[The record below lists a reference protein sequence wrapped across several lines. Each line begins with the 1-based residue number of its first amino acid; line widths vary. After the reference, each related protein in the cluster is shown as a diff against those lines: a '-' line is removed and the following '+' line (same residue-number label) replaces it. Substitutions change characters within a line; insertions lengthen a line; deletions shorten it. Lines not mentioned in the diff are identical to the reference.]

1 MERTK
6 VFHRARWIWLL
17 CAAGMFALAGSKVT
31 TQDRNHDRKE
41 DRNHD
46 YGHDRKD
53 DRNRNRDHDR
63 KDDRNH
69 GHDRDHDSDRKG
81 RSSFVTREGSDLYL
95 QGRLFRFAG
104 SNNYYPIY
112 KSPLMVTALL
122 DKAAVSDFAVM
133 RVWSTVVIGNQDG
146 SNSVDGIKE
155 GVYFHYWDGAAP
167 AFNDGPDGLQRLDF
181 VVAEAAKRKIKLVLP
196 LVNNWNEFGGM
207 NQYVRWRGG
216 QYHDEFYTDATI
228 KGWYKEWISHL
239 LNRKNSI
246 TGLRYKDDPTIMMWE
261 LANEPRCIGSG
272 GANGYPRSPNCTT
285 DTLVS
290 WAGEMSKYIKSID
303 KHHLVS
309 VGDDGF
315 LCLPNGTDWTDNCSE
330 GVDSYAFAAL
340 PHIDAMSLH
349 LYPDA
354 DSWGKTPEW
363 GTDWIV
369 KHTLKAKKLRKVVY
383 LGEFGTKSKDIRN
396 PVYFEWTR
404 VLFYSGANGG
414 LYWILSDVEDNGAP
428 YPDYDRLTVYCP
440 SPVCTT
446 MSNFSARMATGRIL
460 GFPPVADDDAAE
472 GAFDSS
478 VTLTPTSND
487 VGYLG
492 RRPVPSTIDL
502 DPSSNGQQTMLT
514 SAAGTFLLA
523 NGDVTFTPVAGFQ
536 GDAQASYTV
545 RDTSGRKSNVAQ
557 LRAKILPDPNGA
569 ILLYSFENDAQGWA
583 AASWQTDAGTTAR
596 VTDFATQG
604 AASLQVTATGGGW
617 FGLNV
622 AEEVLDI
629 SGKTQFKYDLR
640 TLASGTSVNIAIQ
653 DRNWLW
659 CEGSWGWQDPG
670 TTATLV
676 FDLAS
681 LTGNGAPCD
690 VANFSDVNAIWVNVG
705 AGASVNIDNV
715 RAE

>member
-1 MERTK
+1 MERTRPAG
-6 VFHRARWIWLL
+6 RALRRLL
-17 CAAGMFALAGSKVT
+17 MAIAPLLLSVPQAASAHDSASGHHKQNPFVSRAGS
-31 TQDRNHDRKE
+31 E
-41 DRNHD
+41 
-46 YGHDRKD
+46 
-53 DRNRNRDHDR
+53 
-63 KDDRNH
+63 
-69 GHDRDHDSDRKG
+69 
-81 RSSFVTREGSDLYL
+81 LYL
-95 QGRLFRFAG
+95 RGRPFRFAG

-122 DKAAVSDFAVM
+122 DKAAASDFSVM
-133 RVWSTVVIGNQDG
+133 RVWSTVIIGNLDG
-146 SNSVDGIKE
+146 SNSVDGAKE

-167 AFNDGPDGLQRLDF
+167 AFNDGADGLQRLDF
-181 VVAEAAKRKIKLVLP
+181 VVAEAAKRHIKLVLP

-216 QYHDEFYTDATI
+216 QYHDEFYSDATI
-228 KGWYKEWISHL
+228 KGWYKAWIAHL
-239 LNRKNSI
+239 LNRVNSI
-246 TGLRYKDDPTIMMWE
+246 TGVKYKDDPTIMMWE

-272 GANGYPRSPNCTT
+272 GANAYPRSPNCTT

-290 WAGEMSKYIKSID
+290 WAGEMSRYIKSID
-303 KHHLVS
+303 RNHLVS
-309 VGDDGF
+309 VGDEGF

-340 PHIDAMSLH
+340 PHVDAMSMH

-363 GTDWIV
+363 GTDWII
-369 KHTLKAKKLRKVVY
+369 KHTLEAKRLRKAVY
-383 LGEFGTKSKDIRN
+383 LGEFGTKSKDVRN

-404 VLFYSGANGG
+404 ALFFSGTNGG
-414 LYWILSDVEDNGAP
+414 LYWILSDVQDNGTL

-446 MSNFSARMATGRIL
+446 MSNFSARMDTGRIL
-460 GFPPVADDDAAE
+460 AFPPVADDDAAE
-472 GAFDSS
+472 GAFGTS
-478 VTLTPTSND
+478 VTFTPASND

-502 DPSSNGQQTMLT
+502 DPATNGQQTALT
-514 SAAGTFLLA
+514 NAAGTFQLA
-523 NGDVTFTPVAGFQ
+523 NGSVTFTPVTGFQ
-536 GDAQASYTV
+536 GDALANYTV
-545 RDTSGRKSNVAQ
+545 RDTGSRTSNVAQ

-569 ILLYSFENDAQGWA
+569 TLLYSFENDTQGWA
-583 AASWQTDAGTTAR
+583 SASWQTDAGTTAR

-604 AASLQVTATGGGW
+604 AASLEVTAAGGGW

-622 AEEVLDI
+622 AEAVLDI

-640 TLASGTSVNIAIQ
+640 TLDAGSSINIAIQ

-659 CEGSWGWQDPG
+659 CEGSWGWQNPG
-670 TTATLV
+670 TTATV
-676 FDLAS
+676 TFDLAA
-681 LTGNGAPCD
+681 LTGNGAACD
-690 VANFSDVNAIWVNVG
+690 VANFSDVNAIWVYVG
-705 AGASVNIDNV
+705 AGAKVNIDNV